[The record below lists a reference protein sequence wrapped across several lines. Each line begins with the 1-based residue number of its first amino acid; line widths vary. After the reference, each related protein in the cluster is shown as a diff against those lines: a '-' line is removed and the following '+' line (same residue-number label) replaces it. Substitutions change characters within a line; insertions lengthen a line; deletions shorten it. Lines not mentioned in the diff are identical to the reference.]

1 MNRTLIIARKEFKD
15 HVSDHTFLL
24 CFATLLIVMV
34 GGALFMIQLVQYQ
47 NFRTA
52 SGPYLIEEDAIWKHY
67 DYLFTEIVTGH
78 LSSLGALLAVAM
90 SINAIQKERVDGSLR
105 VLMSYPIYRD
115 DLFMGKLIGGAL
127 VLSLVAIVSM
137 VISFSLLVFYLSI
150 PLTIDFL
157 IRIIFTTLI
166 GIMLLVFFL
175 CIGMVVSSFL
185 SDTSSILLILILI
198 VAVLRYE
205 TYNVL
210 LVTGVNLL
218 SYFGVRLPK
227 PGFYHRGWFRSV
239 WNDPFYRNVCRI
251 SPIESYLKLSESLF
265 HFGWEYEW
273 TPFGTDFTLF
283 SFQDQLLKS
292 LDLVAVQIVFT
303 LVAVAACYIVS
314 TRRELCP

>member
-1 MNRTLIIARKEFKD
+1 VPGVLTIAKKEFMD

-47 NFRTA
+47 NFITV
-52 SGPYLIEEDAIWKHY
+52 SGPHEVEEDAIWKFY

-78 LSSLGALLAVAM
+78 LSSLGGLLAVAI

-127 VLSLVAIVSM
+127 VLSLVAIASM
-137 VISFSLLVFYLSI
+137 TISFSLLIFYLSI
-150 PLTIDFL
+150 QLTLDFL
-157 IRIIFTTLI
+157 LRIIVTTFI
-166 GIMLLVFFL
+166 GTMLLVFFL
-175 CIGMVVSSFL
+175 CIGMIVSSFL
-185 SDTSSILLILILI
+185 NDTSSILLILILI
-198 VAVLRYE
+198 VAALRYE

-210 LVTGVNLL
+210 LVTGINLF

-227 PGFYHRGWFRSV
+227 PGFYHRGWFRQV
-239 WNDPFYRNVCRI
+239 WNDPFYRNVCKF
-251 SPIESYLKLSESLF
+251 SPTESYLKLSESLF

-292 LDLVAVQIVFT
+292 LDLVAVLIVFT
-303 LVAVAACYIVS
+303 LAAVTASYIVS
-314 TRRELCP
+314 TRREL

>member
-1 MNRTLIIARKEFKD
+1 MPGVLTIAKKEFKD

-34 GGALFMIQLVQYQ
+34 GGALFMIQVVQVQ

-52 SGPYLIEEDAIWKHY
+52 SDPYIEEGAFWKFH
-67 DYLFTEIVTGH
+67 DYLFTEMVTGH

-90 SINAIQKERVDGSLR
+90 SINAIQKERVDGSLM

-137 VISFSLLVFYLSI
+137 VISFSLLIFYLSI

-157 IRIIFTTLI
+157 LRIMFTTLI

-185 SDTSSILLILILI
+185 NDASSILLGMILI
-198 VAVLRYE
+198 VAVFQYE
-205 TYNVL
+205 TYSVL
-210 LVTGVNLL
+210 LVTGINLF
-218 SYFGVRLPK
+218 SYFGVSLPK
-227 PGFYHRGWFRSV
+227 PGFYYRGWLRTV
-239 WNDPFYRNVCRI
+239 WNDPFYRTVCRF

-273 TPFGTDFTLF
+273 TPYGTDFTLF
-283 SFQDQLLKS
+283 SFQDQLFKS
-292 LDLVAVQIVFT
+292 LDLVAVQIFFT
-303 LVAVAACYIVS
+303 LAAVAACYIVS
-314 TRRELCP
+314 TRRELI